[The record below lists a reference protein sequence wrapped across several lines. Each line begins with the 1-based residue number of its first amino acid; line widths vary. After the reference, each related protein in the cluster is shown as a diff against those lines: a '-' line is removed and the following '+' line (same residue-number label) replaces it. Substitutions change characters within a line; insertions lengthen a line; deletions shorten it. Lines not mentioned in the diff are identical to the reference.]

1 MPFEKIQSERVAQA
15 IIRQI
20 EGLILNG
27 ILHPG
32 ERLPSER
39 ELAQRLDVSR
49 PSLRDA
55 LAQLEDRGLIETRPG
70 AGAFVADLLGSVF
83 ATPLVGLF
91 ASHRTALF
99 DYLQFR
105 RDLEGLA
112 AERAATHASPTD
124 LDVISAIF
132 AKMEAAHTQRSPR
145 EEARLDAEF
154 HMAIIEASH
163 NVVMLHMMRAMLE
176 MLREG
181 VFYNRQTLF
190 SNRTTRDEL
199 LAQHRAMHDAVL
211 ARDPMAARTA
221 VEAHLNF
228 VEQEIREL
236 DQQATNER
244 VARLRYAH
252 ETGQ

>member
-1 MPFEKIQSERVAQA
+1 MPFQKIQSERVAHA
-15 IIRQI
+15 IVRQI
-20 EGLILNG
+20 ERLILNG

-39 ELAQRLDVSR
+39 ELAQRMDVSR

-55 LAQLEDRGLIETRPG
+55 LAELEKRGLIQTRPG

-91 ASHRTALF
+91 ASHRSALF
-99 DYLQFR
+99 DYIGFR

-112 AERAATHASPTD
+112 AERAATQASATD
-124 LDVISAIF
+124 IEVIRTIF
-132 AKMEAAHTQRSPR
+132 KKMEMAHSKRSPR

-163 NVVMLHMMRAMLE
+163 NVVMLHMMRAMFE

-190 SNRTTRDEL
+190 ANRTTRDEL
-199 LAQHRAMHDAVL
+199 LAQHRAMHDAVV
-211 ARDPMAARTA
+211 ARDPVAARAA
-221 VEAHLNF
+221 VEAHLRF
-228 VEQEIREL
+228 VETEIREK
-236 DQQATNER
+236 DQQAANEE
-244 VARLRYAH
+244 VARLRYEH